1 MELQP
6 QTLEKCC
13 FTRKWP
19 DGSYSKLFASS
30 FVYSEIVRSLSCMY
44 SHPLL

>member
-6 QTLEKCC
+6 QTLEKSC
-13 FTRKWP
+13 FAQGP
-19 DGSYSKLFASS
+19 DGSSSKLFASS

-44 SHPLL
+44 SNPLL